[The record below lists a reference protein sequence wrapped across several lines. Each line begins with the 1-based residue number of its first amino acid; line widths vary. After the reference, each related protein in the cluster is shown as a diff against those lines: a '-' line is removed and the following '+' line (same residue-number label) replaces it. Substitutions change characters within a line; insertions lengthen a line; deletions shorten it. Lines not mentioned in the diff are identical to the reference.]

1 MTLEDFNIRFEEE
14 LGKIG
19 SKQETKDKKLDLKY
33 LSALLRLETTSR
45 TQGNLELV
53 QATRK
58 EISRIEQGQVLIND
72 GSPVPPELKEMQRI
86 ITNLH
91 INNKQ
96 QAASATVKLVD
107 SLKSY
112 AATRSIKATRQ
123 DNISEAVAW
132 KDWEDGLDENEYVGA
147 AYSFV
152 GKKVDRRLASE
163 EKDIGEF
170 HEALRGTPAKIQLD
184 KAKEFSETPKIYVQ
198 GSEPVGKEKR
208 MQRATTPNA
217 KGSGHTIVRG
227 EVVLIDEDDTI
238 SNSRYYGSQWK
249 EKAHLYVPR
258 LKFSPL
264 IGKTID
270 RTLVVFDLYKRGT
283 GSKRSI
289 IRTDSLLLPP
299 LTSDDKVVIDA
310 GIYAYETEEYD
321 SRWSSYDYKN
331 STADE
336 FYGYIVSIFDRDGE
350 LIYQRTTE
358 RALKDH
364 ARETPPR

>member
-1 MTLEDFNIRFEEE
+1 MTLENFNIRFEEE
-14 LGKIG
+14 LGKI
-19 SKQETKDKKLDLKY
+19 SSIQETKDKKLDLKY

-45 TQGNLELV
+45 TEGDLELV

-72 GSPVPPELKEMQRI
+72 GSPVPPELKEMQRV

-91 INNKQ
+91 INNRQ
-96 QAASATVKLVD
+96 QAATATVNLVD
-107 SLKSY
+107 NLKSY
-112 AATRSIKATRQ
+112 AATRSIEATRQ
-123 DNISEAVAW
+123 DNISVAVAW
-132 KDWEDGLDENEYVGA
+132 KEWEDGLNENEQVGA
-147 AYSFV
+147 AYSSM
-152 GKKVDRRLASE
+152 GGEIDRAVASE
-163 EKDIGEF
+163 EKSTGEF
-170 HEALRGTPAKIQLD
+170 HEALRGTPANIQFD

-198 GSEPVGKEKR
+198 GSEPIGKEKR

-217 KGSGHTIVRG
+217 KGSGHTIIRG
-227 EVVLIDEDDTI
+227 ELILIDEDDTI

-249 EKAHLYVPR
+249 EETHLYVPR

-289 IRTDSLLLPP
+289 IRTDTLLLPP

-310 GIYAYETEEYD
+310 GIYAYETQEYD

-336 FYGYIVSIFDRDGE
+336 FYGYIVTLFDRDGE